1 MTNFMLME
9 PANQNLSELLG
20 NAAKYTVPRFQGDYS
35 WEQEQWEDLWADIEN
50 LEQEGFHYMGY
61 IVLQRKK
68 QNDFEAF
75 EVIDGQ
81 QRLVTLSLLI
91 LAAMQ
96 HIQQLA
102 ENGEDTENNEN
113 RLEEITRRY
122 IGPRDIVSLRVSSRL
137 TLNRNN
143 GRFYKDICSNLRVP
157 QYRGITATNR
167 LLSRAFEFFRGK
179 NMGSSGEEI
188 AAFINKFSSRLIFT
202 KIVVQDSLNAYKV
215 FETLN
220 ARGVQLSTPDLL
232 KNYIFSVV
240 AQNDDVPDETLDDLD
255 ETWSTILTQLGENN
269 FTDFVR
275 YHHNS
280 RRSFSTKR
288 ELFKSVRQL
297 YTTRKQAH
305 HYLGSLSEAAP
316 LYAFLSDPYDGWWQ
330 QYKGG
335 KYLDATHFLEGLKLF
350 GIRQPYMVLMT
361 AFEKFTPS
369 EFIKTLQYLYCLS
382 IRYNVICG
390 GSANEQEKRYNKIA
404 IKISNGEFKRASNI
418 KNSSDYRYLYPNDKA
433 FQNAFTHHK
442 MPSRRSSKKIRFLL
456 AEIESGLGHKVRYS
470 DTKLEHICPY
480 NPDPQWY
487 QAFGEGANDIADRL
501 GNMLL
506 LEKDD
511 LGRVDFASK
520 KSHYLQTNF
529 KLPKKVAEYDGW
541 DLANLNHYQ
550 SWLANQ
556 AVKTWRVT

>member
-1 MTNFMLME
+1 MSDFMLME
-9 PANQNLSELLG
+9 PANQSLSELLG
-20 NAAKYTVPRFQGDYS
+20 NAAKYTVPHFQRDYS

-61 IVLQRKK
+61 IVLQRKS
-68 QNDFEAF
+68 QNDF

-102 ENGEDTENNEN
+102 EKGEDAENNEN

-122 IGPRDIVSLRVSSRL
+122 IGPKDIVSLRVSGRL

-157 QYRGITATNR
+157 QSRGITVTNR
-167 LLSRAFEFFRGK
+167 LLSRVFEFFCGK

-188 AAFINKFSSRLIFT
+188 ATFINKFSSRLIFT

-240 AQNDDVPDETLDDLD
+240 AQNDDVPHETLDDLD

-288 ELFKSVRQL
+288 DLFKSVSQL

-305 HYLGSLSEAAP
+305 DYLRSLSDAAP
-316 LYAFLSDPYDGWWQ
+316 LYGFLSDPYDPWWGQ
-330 QYKGG
+330 HENG
-335 KYLDATHFLEGLKLF
+335 KYREATHFLEGLKLF

-361 AFEKFTPS
+361 AFEKFTPP
-369 EFIKTLQYLYCLS
+369 EFIKTLEYLYCLS

-390 GSANEQEKRYNKIA
+390 GSANEQEKRYNNIA
-404 IKISNGEFKRASNI
+404 MKISSGEFKRASKI
-418 KNSSDYRYLYPNDKA
+418 KNSPDYSYLYPSDDA
-433 FQNAFTHHK
+433 FQNAFTYYK

-456 AEIESGLGHKVRYS
+456 AEIESKLGHKVRYS

-487 QAFGEGANDIADRL
+487 QDFGEGANDIVDRL

-506 LEKDD
+506 VEKDD
-511 LGRVDFASK
+511 LGRVDFTTK
-520 KSHYLQTNF
+520 KSYYLQTPF
-529 KLPKKVAEYDGW
+529 KLPKKIAEYDCW
-541 DLANLNHYQ
+541 DLSTLNNYQ
-550 SWLANQ
+550 SWLAVQ
-556 AVKTWRVT
+556 AVRTWRVN